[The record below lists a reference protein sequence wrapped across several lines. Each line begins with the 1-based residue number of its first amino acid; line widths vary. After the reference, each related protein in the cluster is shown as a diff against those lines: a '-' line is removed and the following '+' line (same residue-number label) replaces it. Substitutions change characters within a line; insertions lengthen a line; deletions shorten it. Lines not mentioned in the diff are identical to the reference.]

1 MGASITA
8 QKMEELDEQK
18 LSNLKSSVIKDL
30 KPEVKEIYDRRIAMS
45 LITAVQ
51 MESVITIDK
60 VLEFSELHL
69 KDLKPEV
76 QATYERRLASI

>member
-1 MGASITA
+1 
-8 QKMEELDEQK
+8 
-18 LSNLKSSVIKDL
+18 
-30 KPEVKEIYDRRIAMS
+30 
-45 LITAVQ
+45 